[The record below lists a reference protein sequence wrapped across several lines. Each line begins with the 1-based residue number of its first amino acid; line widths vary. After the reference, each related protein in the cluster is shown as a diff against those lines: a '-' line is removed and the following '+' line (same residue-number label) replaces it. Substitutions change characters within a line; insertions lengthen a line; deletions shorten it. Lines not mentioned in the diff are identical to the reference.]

1 VPNPFQIENQVLL
14 LISLALLA
22 VKAFALAD
30 ASVRKS
36 NVFVAADKQ
45 TKPLWLILLGLALV
59 AQVLI
64 PSPIHI
70 INFVGTVAALVYL
83 VDVRPVVRSLTR
95 R

>member
-1 VPNPFQIENQVLL
+1 MPNPFQIENQVLL

-45 TKPLWLILLGLALV
+45 NPCG
-59 AQVLI
+59 
-64 PSPIHI
+64 
-70 INFVGTVAALVYL
+70 
-83 VDVRPVVRSLTR
+83 RSCWGSRSSR
-95 R
+95 RC